1 MAGYGERLL
10 DAVDTWIV
18 DRPGAVV
25 IVFLLLTAGFA
36 TGLGNIT
43 MSSGTE
49 QVAQDVPAYGTYQR
63 MEDDFEFAFG
73 QGEDT
78 TQLIQTGEN
87 VLSREGLLRMLETQ
101 QRLAEREDLRVADST
116 SVANLVARELDP
128 DATTLDAQIRVVE
141 RASDT
146 EIRAAVRRASTHLS
160 FALAVGDDFNRREAS
175 ASSTLAVVHHS
186 VYVESSDVG
195 SGGEATQV
203 SDIQLEARRVTDSVG
218 GDVRVFGSGII
229 SYENSKI
236 LQDSLKA
243 TIPAVVIL
251 LLLFLAIAYR
261 NPYDLVLG
269 VVSLAM
275 ALVWTFG
282 FMGLADIPFTQ
293 LLVSLPPLL
302 LAIGVDFGVHTIN
315 RYREGLDGETTE
327 KRDAMDEAVRHLLVA
342 FFLVTGTSVIGFS
355 ANLTSGLG
363 MIRDFGLVAAVGIAF
378 DALVFGVF
386 LPAAK
391 LLVERERAKIRLPAF
406 NSKPL
411 GAEGSLLGRLMPL
424 HLAVTDRVPHLFLV
438 AVLLFAAV
446 GGYYGSGVDSSFEDE
461 DFLPPEEL
469 PGYLYSLPEP
479 MQPGEYT
486 TTRDVNFIEE
496 QFETS
501 NRDTVTVYVE
511 GPMYRD
517 HALESM
523 VRAGDDPPDSF
534 VTDENNHARS
544 ESIIT
549 VIRNYAQESPE
560 FARLV
565 ARNDENGNGVPDDNL
580 RDIYDTLLASPYG
593 DRARSYLTEDY
604 HNARVVY
611 SVEADASRADTTED
625 ATEMADGY
633 RFEAVETGGTVVF
646 QRVADTIFATA
657 VTSLGTAL
665 ILSAL
670 FLLLV
675 YYLLLGD
682 PRLAV
687 VTLFPIVVTTTLLV
701 GTMRTIGVP
710 FNTLTATILSITV
723 GIGVDYAV
731 HVVHRFVDE
740 VETLGTPHDA
750 AVVTLR
756 GTGGAL
762 AGSMLT
768 TISGAGALYFLSIT
782 PLLKQFGLLMAIS
795 VTYAFLNSV
804 IVLPVALLLWAR
816 RSGRGEESTSD
827 DRRMAPV

>member
-1 MAGYGERLL
+1 MAGYGEQLL
-10 DAVDTWIV
+10 DALDTWIV
-18 DRPGAVV
+18 DRPGTVV
-25 IVFLLLTAGFA
+25 VVFLLLTAGFA

-49 QVAQDVPAYGTYQR
+49 QIAQDVPAYETYQR
-63 MEDDFEFAFG
+63 MEDDFEFTFE
-73 QGEDT
+73 QSDDT

-101 QRLAEREDLRVADST
+101 QRLADREDLRVSDST

-128 DATTLDAQIRVVE
+128 DAMTLEAQIRTVE

-146 EIRAAVRRASTHLS
+146 EIRAAVRRASRHSS
-160 FALAVGDDFNRREAS
+160 FSLAVGDDFNRREAYAS
-175 ASSTLAVVHHS
+175 ATLAVVHHS

-195 SGGEATQV
+195 SGGEATQL
-203 SDIQLEARRVTDSVG
+203 SDIQLESRRVTDSVG

-243 TIPAVVIL
+243 TIPAVVVL

-261 NPYDLVLG
+261 DPFDIALG
-269 VVSLAM
+269 VVSLTM

-282 FMGLADIPFTQ
+282 FMGLMGIPFTQ

-315 RYREGLDGETTE
+315 RYREELEAGATDPKL
-327 KRDAMDEAVRHLLVA
+327 AMDGAVRHLLVA

-391 LLVERERAKIRLPAF
+391 LLVERARAGTRLPAF
-406 NSKPL
+406 DSKPL
-411 GAEGSLLGRLMPL
+411 GSEGSVLGRLMPL
-424 HLAVTDRVPHLFLV
+424 HLTVTSRVPKLFLI
-438 AVLLFAAV
+438 AVLLLAAV
-446 GGYYGSGVDSSFEDE
+446 GGYHGSGVDSSFEDE

-469 PGYLYSLPEP
+469 PEYLYALPEP
-479 MQPGEYT
+479 MQPGDYT

-496 QFETS
+496 HFETS
-501 NRDTVTVYVE
+501 NSDTVTVYVE

-517 HALESM
+517 HALETI

-534 VTDENNHARS
+534 VTDETNHARS
-544 ESIIT
+544 ESIVT
-549 VIRNYAQESPE
+549 VIRTYARESPE

-565 ARNDENGNGVPDDNL
+565 EANDANGNGVPDDNL
-580 RDIYDTLLASPYG
+580 RDIYDALLASPYG
-593 DRARSYLTEDY
+593 ERARSYLTEDY

-611 SVEADASRADTTED
+611 TVEADASRAATTAD
-625 ATEMADGY
+625 ATEIADCY
-633 RFEAVETGGTVVF
+633 RFNAVETGGTVMF

-670 FLLLV
+670 FLLLI

-682 PRLAV
+682 PRLSA
-687 VTLFPIVVTTTLLV
+687 VTLFPIVVTATLLV
-701 GTMRTIGVP
+701 GTMRMLSIP

-723 GIGVDYAV
+723 GIGIDYAV

-740 VETLGTPHDA
+740 VEARADPHSA

-768 TISGAGALYFLSIT
+768 TISGAAALYFLSIT
-782 PLLKQFGLLMAIS
+782 PLLKQFGLLMTIS
-795 VTYAFLNSV
+795 VTYAFLTSV

-816 RSGRGEESTSD
+816 KSYADRGT
-827 DRRMAPV
+827 APQTQGLTRG

>member
-1 MAGYGERLL
+1 MSGYGGRLL
-10 DAVDTWIV
+10 DWIDMWIV
-18 DRPGAVV
+18 DRPGTVV
-25 IVFLLLTAGFA
+25 IVFLLITAGFA
-36 TGLGNIT
+36 TGLDDIT

-49 QVAQDVPAYGTYQR
+49 QIAQDVPAYDTYQR
-63 MEDDFEFAFG
+63 MEDDFTFTFG
-73 QGEDT
+73 QGTDT
-78 TQLIQTGEN
+78 TQLIQTNEN

-101 QRLAEREDLRVADST
+101 QRLSDREDFRVADST

-128 DATTLDAQIRVVE
+128 SATTLDAQIRAVE
-141 RASDT
+141 QASDA
-146 EIRAAVRRASTHLS
+146 ERRAAVRRASRHPS
-160 FALAVGDDFNRREAS
+160 FGLAISDDFNQREAY
-175 ASSTLAVVHHS
+175 ASSTLAVVEHD

-195 SGGEATQV
+195 SGGEATQLT
-203 SDIQLEARRVTDSVG
+203 DIQLEARRVTDSVG

-236 LQDSLKA
+236 LEDSLRA
-243 TIPAVVIL
+243 TIPAVVVL

-261 NPYDLVLG
+261 DPFDLALG
-269 VVSLAM
+269 VLALSM
-275 ALVWTFG
+275 ALIWTFG
-282 FMGLADIPFTQ
+282 FMGLANIPFTQ

-315 RYREGLDGETTE
+315 RYREELADGVAD
-327 KRDAMDEAVRHLLVA
+327 RRSAMDGAMRHLLVA

-355 ANLTSGLG
+355 ANMTSGLG
-363 MIRDFGLVAAVGIAF
+363 MIRDFGLVAAVGITF

-391 LLVERERAKIRLPAF
+391 LLVERARAGTRLPAF

-411 GAEGSLLGRLMPL
+411 GSEDSMLGRLMPL
-424 HLAVTDRVPHLFLV
+424 HLTVTSQAPKLFLV
-438 AVLLFAAV
+438 AVLLLAAV
-446 GGYYGSGVDSSFEDE
+446 SGYHGSGVDSSFEDE

-469 PGYLYSLPEP
+469 PAYLYSLPEP

-486 TTRDVNFIEE
+486 TTRDVNFIEDH
-496 QFETS
+496 FETS

-517 HALESM
+517 DALESIA
-523 VRAGDDPPDSF
+523 RAGDDPPDSF
-534 VTDENNHARS
+534 VTDETNHARS
-544 ESIIT
+544 ESILT
-549 VIRNYAQESPE
+549 VIRTYARESPE

-565 ARNDENGNGVPDDNL
+565 AANDANGNGIPDDNL
-580 RDIYDTLLASPYG
+580 RDVYDALLASPYE
-593 DRARSYLTEDY
+593 DRAESYLTADY
-604 HNARVVY
+604 HNTRVVY
-611 SVEADASRADTTED
+611 SVEADATRADTTVD
-625 ATEMADGY
+625 AAEMADRY

-665 ILSAL
+665 ILAGL
-670 FLLLV
+670 FLLFI
-675 YYLLLGD
+675 YYLLVGD
-682 PRLAV
+682 PRLAP
-687 VTLFPIVVTTTLLV
+687 VTMLPIIVTATLLV
-701 GTMRTIGVP
+701 GTMRVIGVP

-723 GIGVDYAV
+723 GIGIDYAV

-740 VETLGTPHDA
+740 VDASGDPHGA
-750 AVVTLR
+750 AIITLR

-768 TISGAGALYFLSIT
+768 TLSGAGALYFLSIT
-782 PLLKQFGLLMAIS
+782 PLLKQFGLLLSIS

-804 IVLPVALLLWAR
+804 IVLPIALLLWAR
-816 RSGRGEESTSD
+816 RSGRGQPSAVDGREGTP
-827 DRRMAPV
+827 A